1 MKGFQNSFL
10 VHYTM
15 NFLLIFLTDKTSV
28 RMESIYKNIQNM
40 TFPQYIENK
49 YTTKSKNKYQ
59 SDHQNVS
66 A

>member
-1 MKGFQNSFL
+1 
-10 VHYTM
+10 
-15 NFLLIFLTDKTSV
+15 
-28 RMESIYKNIQNM
+28 M

-66 A
+66 AY